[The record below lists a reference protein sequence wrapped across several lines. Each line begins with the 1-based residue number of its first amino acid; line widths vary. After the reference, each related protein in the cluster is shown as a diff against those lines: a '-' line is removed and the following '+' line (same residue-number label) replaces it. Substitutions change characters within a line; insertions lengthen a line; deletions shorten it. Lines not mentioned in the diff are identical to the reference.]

1 MSNNRANNTT
11 DVKPVCDVEVT
22 KLVNA
27 SEIYFND
34 LVEWTVV
41 VKNNGPS
48 TARDV
53 KVVDVLPDGLKLVG
67 ADASVGSYSNGVWNV
82 GDLTDSSSETLVLI
96 TQEIRKFIKC

>member
-53 KVVDVLPDGLKLVG
+53 KVVDVLPDGLKLIG

-82 GDLTDSSSETLVLI
+82 GDLTDSSTDL
-96 TQEIRKFIKC
+96 

>member
-1 MSNNRANNTT
+1 MRLLAVIQMVFGMLGIKEGIITNVVTVNSTTPDTDMSNNRANNTT

-41 VKNNGPS
+41 VKNNGP
-48 TARDV
+48 
-53 KVVDVLPDGLKLVG
+53 
-67 ADASVGSYSNGVWNV
+67 
-82 GDLTDSSSETLVLI
+82 
-96 TQEIRKFIKC
+96 RKKELLQML